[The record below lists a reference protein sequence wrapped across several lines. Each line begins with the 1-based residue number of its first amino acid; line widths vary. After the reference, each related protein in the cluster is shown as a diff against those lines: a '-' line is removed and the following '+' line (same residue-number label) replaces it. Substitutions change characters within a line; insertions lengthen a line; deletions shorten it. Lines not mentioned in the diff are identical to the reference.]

1 MRGQGARE
9 RANATKNARDG
20 RCKYYVYRCA
30 RATGDRIIARAR
42 NVEGWALSAR
52 GVGAPSRSSHLA
64 REVARARDV
73 SERVGGGTVV
83 KNRSTRER
91 DSRER
96 WWLARARDRG
106 WTMMDGDGWG
116 LGGVADSCVLFSF
129 FAKSERREPDD
140 ARDV

>member
-1 MRGQGARE
+1 MGVIRE
-9 RANATKNARDG
+9 GGGRAVA
-20 RCKYYVYRCA
+20 
-30 RATGDRIIARAR
+30 IISSRAR
-42 NVEGWALSAR
+42 G
-52 GVGAPSRSSHLA
+52 G
-64 REVARARDV
+64 ARARDV

-91 DSRER
+91 VSRER

-140 ARDV
+140 AKGRVTDRECAIS

>member
-1 MRGQGARE
+1 MCVIHEGGG
-9 RANATKNARDG
+9 RAVA
-20 RCKYYVYRCA
+20 
-30 RATGDRIIARAR
+30 IISSRAR
-42 NVEGWALSAR
+42 G
-52 GVGAPSRSSHLA
+52 G
-64 REVARARDV
+64 ARARDV

-91 DSRER
+91 VSRER

-140 ARDV
+140 AKGRVTDRECAIS